1 MTLYVSATNTWP
13 NNAKPLIFKAVKATF
28 IGMLLYRTLTAMAG
42 EWVADLK
49 VAMLKRVGWLQLR
62 SAPFCMHARFHVIH
76 VRGDHRVTFDPSL
89 PREPAMISDKALPME
104 RLSTTLT

>member
-49 VAMLKRVGWLQLR
+49 VAMLKRGRLAAIAQRALL
-62 SAPFCMHARFHVIH
+62 HAR
-76 VRGDHRVTFDPSL
+76 
-89 PREPAMISDKALPME
+89 
-104 RLSTTLT
+104 